1 MLNRRHI
8 RIKVMQVVFAYK
20 GSESDDLKSNEKFLL
35 QSMDSM
41 YDLYLVMLSLFTELH
56 KKAEDHLEKTKQ
68 KFLATQEEKN
78 PNTKFVDNQVLQLIR
93 ENKKLEATIEE
104 RKLNP
109 WYLDFEYVDILFKE
123 IQESDYYKKYM
134 STRTSNFKEDKN
146 FIINIFTKIIAPNEK
161 LHDYFEDKKITWAD
175 DLPSV
180 NSTILTMLRRLKA
193 DISEGFFTPRLF
205 KDFDDRDFA
214 IELMKKTLL
223 NKAKLNEEI
232 SKKTKN
238 WDSDRIAELDS
249 TLLQMAICEFQ
260 KFPSIPVK
268 VTINEYLEIAKE
280 YSTPKSSI
288 FINGILDK
296 LAKEYAKEGKLNKVG
311 RGLM

>member
-8 RIKVMQVVFAYK
+8 RIKVMQVVFAFK